1 MAAARR
7 AEDHG
12 VPEPETPMAHLDA
25 YLFFDGTCA
34 DAMRFYERVFH
45 GRLEVLQTYAES
57 PAAHDVAPD
66 RAQRIMH
73 ARLVIDGRALLASD
87 AVSEDPFEG
96 IRGFALSMNYDTVD
110 EAQRV
115 FAELGDGGTV
125 QMPLQ
130 QTFWAQ
136 AFGML
141 VDRFGTPWMVN
152 VNAAGQ
158 DDASNGKV
166 RPAGPPGRERR

>member
-1 MAAARR
+1 
-7 AEDHG
+7 
-12 VPEPETPMAHLDA
+12 MAHLDA

-34 DAMRFYERVFH
+34 EAMRFYERVFQ
-45 GRLEVLQTYAES
+45 GKLELLLTYAES
-57 PAAHDVAPD
+57 PAANEVALD

-96 IRGFALSMNYDTVD
+96 IRGFALSINYDTVD

-115 FAELGDGGTV
+115 FSELSDGGTV

-130 QTFWAQ
+130 RTFWAE

-141 VDRFGTPWMVN
+141 VDKYGTPWMVN
-152 VNAAGQ
+152 VNAPGQ
-158 DDASNGKV
+158 DGDSTGKV
-166 RPAGPPGRERR
+166 RPAEPAGPERH